1 MNDTYTI
8 AKQIVKCKTICKSS
22 CAGCAKRD
30 IIQAALNNL
39 TPVEQ
44 LEVDNLVFEL
54 CSRMSYNSSQGNR
67 NKVNSK
73 RSALVALVMAAV
85 AVIIIAVNITKI
97 GG

>member
-8 AKQIVKCKTICKSS
+8 AKQIVKCKTICKSN
-22 CAGCAKRD
+22 CAGCVKGD

-54 CSRMSYNSSQGNR
+54 CSRMSYNSTQSNR

-85 AVIIIAVNITKI
+85 AVVIIAVNITKI

>member
-22 CAGCAKRD
+22 CAGCVKYD

-54 CSRMSYNSSQGNR
+54 CSKMSYNSTHNNR
-67 NKVNSK
+67 NKVNDK
-73 RSALVALVMAAV
+73 RSALVALVL
-85 AVIIIAVNITKI
+85 AVISVAIVATNIIKL

>member
-1 MNDTYTI
+1 MNDMYTI

-22 CAGCAKRD
+22 CAGCVKGD

-54 CSRMSYNSSQGNR
+54 CTRMSYNSTQSNR

-73 RSALVALVMAAV
+73 RSSLVALVVAAV

>member
-8 AKQIVKCKTICKSS
+8 AKQIVKCKTICKSE
-22 CAGCAKRD
+22 CAGCVKCD

-44 LEVDNLVFEL
+44 LEVDNIVFEL
-54 CSRMSYNSSQGNR
+54 CSRMSYNSTHNNR
-67 NKVNSK
+67 NKVNDK
-73 RSALVALVMAAV
+73 RSALVALVMAVIAV
-85 AVIIIAVNITKI
+85 VIVAVNIAKI